1 MKRPGLVSG
10 PEVGRPPTDSLKRP
24 SASSALAWS
33 LLNTAVAKFGT
44 LGIGIVLA
52 RLLGPDSYG
61 SFAVAMV
68 ALLAVLTINELGVS
82 LAIVRWPGDPARI
95 APTVTTISILAS
107 AVFCVAGLA
116 VAPWFADRMG
126 DPGAT
131 DVVRVMVCCVL
142 VSGVVAT
149 PAALMQRAFDQKTK
163 MAIDQVN
170 VWVGAI
176 VSICLVLAGMGAM
189 SLAVGRLAGTVAG
202 GLLFVLKSPLPL
214 RPGLDRDVLKP
225 LLRFGLPLAGTSIIV
240 FCVGYLDQ
248 LVTGSM
254 LGSVMLGMYVLA
266 FNLSSWPVTMFSQP
280 LRSVAPVVLA
290 RLQNDPAK
298 MRSTLTALVGV
309 LTCIV
314 FPAVT
319 FLAAESGTIVRVVYG
334 DAWAGASSALFW
346 LALVAGLR
354 ILFELIYDYL
364 VVAEMTGSI
373 MSIQVCWLLALIPAL
388 FFGATGGIA
397 GVAMS
402 QFVVVAALVLP
413 LYLWRLRA
421 VGVQPLSVVRQL
433 LLPAGASA
441 ALLAASALFGR
452 MDLPAPGALLL
463 SGAATGSVT
472 LGLLWLRRTD
482 ISTLKILGRSGGLE
496 ENHQQ

>member
-1 MKRPGLVSG
+1 MKRLGLASVQEAGLQPGAQQNTSG
-10 PEVGRPPTDSLKRP
+10 AT
-24 SASSALAWS
+24 SALAWS
-33 LLNTAVAKFGT
+33 VLNTAVARFGT

-82 LAIVRWPGDPARI
+82 LAIVRWPEDPKRI
-95 APTVTTISILAS
+95 APTVTTISILSS
-107 AVFCVAGLA
+107 AVLCGAGLA

-163 MAIDQVN
+163 MFIDQVN

-176 VSICLVLAGMGAM
+176 VSICLVLIGMGAM
-189 SLAVGRLAGTVAG
+189 SLALGRLAGTLAG
-202 GLLFVLKSPLPL
+202 GLLFVLKSPLPV
-214 RPGLDRDVLKP
+214 RMGLDRRVLKP

-290 RLQNDPAK
+290 RLQHDPEK
-298 MRSTLTALVGV
+298 MRSTVMALIGV
-309 LTCIV
+309 LACVV
-314 FPAVT
+314 FPAIT
-319 FLAAESGTIVRVVYG
+319 FLAAESETIVRIVYG
-334 DAWAGASSALFW
+334 DVWAGASAALFW
-346 LALVAGLR
+346 LAMVAGLR
-354 ILFELIYDYL
+354 IFFELIYDYL
-364 VVAEMTGSI
+364 VVAGMTGSI
-373 MSIQVCWLLALIPAL
+373 MSIQVCWLMALIPAL
-388 FFGATGGIA
+388 FLGATAGIA
-397 GVAMS
+397 GVAMA

-421 VGVQPLSVVRQL
+421 VGVQPLRLLRQL
-433 LLPAGASA
+433 VLPACASA
-441 ALLAASALFGR
+441 LLFAASALFAR
-452 MDLPAPGALLL
+452 MELAVPFALLL
-463 SGAATGSVT
+463 SATAAASVT
-472 LGLLWLRRTD
+472 AGLLWFKRAD
-482 ISTLKILGRSGGLE
+482 VAILKKLGRSGGLAD
-496 ENHQQ
+496 HQQ

>member
-1 MKRPGLVSG
+1 MKRPGLASDPVDGKTPPGLREKSG
-10 PEVGRPPTDSLKRP
+10 AT
-24 SASSALAWS
+24 AALAWS
-33 LLNTAVAKFGT
+33 LLNTGVAKFGT

-68 ALLAVLTINELGVS
+68 ALLAVLTVNELGVS
-82 LAIVRWPGDPARI
+82 LAIVRWPEDPARI
-95 APTVTTISILAS
+95 APTVTTISIVSS
-107 AVFCVAGLA
+107 ALLCVAGLA

-163 MAIDQVN
+163 MLIDQVN

-176 VSICLVLAGMGAM
+176 VSICLVLAGVGAM
-189 SLAVGRLAGTVAG
+189 SLAVGRLAGTMAG
-202 GLLFVLKSPLPL
+202 GLLFVLKSPLPV
-214 RPGLDRDVLKP
+214 RPGLDRSVLMP

-248 LVTGSM
+248 LVTGST
-254 LGSVMLGMYVLA
+254 LGPVMLGMYVLA

-290 RLQNDPAK
+290 RQQHDPES
-298 MRSTLTALVGV
+298 MRSTVTALIGV
-309 LTCIV
+309 MMCVV
-314 FPAVT
+314 FPAIT
-319 FLAAESGTIVRVVYG
+319 FLAAESETIVRIVYG
-334 DAWAGASSALFW
+334 DVWAGASTALFW
-346 LALVAGLR
+346 LAMVAGLR

-364 VVAEMTGSI
+364 VVAGMTGSI
-373 MSIQVCWLLALIPAL
+373 MSIQVGWLVALIPAL
-388 FFGATGGIA
+388 FLGASAGIA
-397 GVAMS
+397 GVAMA
-402 QFVVVAALVLP
+402 QFVVVVALVLP

-421 VGVQPLSVVRQL
+421 VGIKPLRVLRQL

-441 ALLAASALFGR
+441 ALLTLSAIFGR
-452 MDLPAPGALLL
+452 LELAVPWALLL
-463 SGAATGSVT
+463 SGAATVCVSGV
-472 LGLLWLRRTD
+472 LLWFKRADVAMLT
-482 ISTLKILGRSGGLE
+482 KLGRSGALA
-496 ENHQQ
+496 

>member
-1 MKRPGLVSG
+1 MKRLGLASVQEAGLQPGAQQNTSG
-10 PEVGRPPTDSLKRP
+10 AT
-24 SASSALAWS
+24 SALAWS
-33 LLNTAVAKFGT
+33 VLNTAVARFGT

-82 LAIVRWPGDPARI
+82 LAIVRWPEDPKRI
-95 APTVTTISILAS
+95 APTVTTISILSS
-107 AVFCVAGLA
+107 AVLCGAGLA

-163 MAIDQVN
+163 MFIDQVN

-176 VSICLVLAGMGAM
+176 VSICLVLIGMGAM
-189 SLAVGRLAGTVAG
+189 SLALGRLAGTLAG
-202 GLLFVLKSPLPL
+202 GLLFVLKSPLPV
-214 RPGLDRDVLKP
+214 RMGLDRRVLKP

-290 RLQNDPAK
+290 RLQHDPEK
-298 MRSTLTALVGV
+298 MRSTVMALIGV
-309 LTCIV
+309 LACVV
-314 FPAVT
+314 FPAIA
-319 FLAAESGTIVRVVYG
+319 FLAAESETIVRIVYG
-334 DAWAGASSALFW
+334 DVWAGASAALFW
-346 LALVAGLR
+346 LAMVAGLR

-364 VVAEMTGSI
+364 VVAGMTGSI
-373 MSIQVCWLLALIPAL
+373 MSIQVCWLMALIPAL
-388 FFGATGGIA
+388 FLGATAGIA
-397 GVAMS
+397 GVAMA

-421 VGVQPLSVVRQL
+421 VGVRPLRLLRQL
-433 LLPAGASA
+433 VLPAC
-441 ALLAASALFGR
+441 ASALLFAAPALFGQ
-452 MDLPAPGALLL
+452 MELAVPFALLL
-463 SGAATGSVT
+463 SATAAAFVT
-472 LGLLWLRRTD
+472 AGLLWFKRAD
-482 ISTLKILGRSGGLE
+482 VAILKKLGRSGGLAD
-496 ENHQQ
+496 HQQ

>member
-1 MKRPGLVSG
+1 MKRPGLASVQEAGHQPTGSQNASG
-10 PEVGRPPTDSLKRP
+10 AT
-24 SASSALAWS
+24 SALGWS
-33 LLNTAVAKFGT
+33 LLNTAVARFGT

-82 LAIVRWPGDPARI
+82 LAIVRWPEDPARI
-95 APTVTTISILAS
+95 APTVTTISILSS
-107 AVFCVAGLA
+107 AVLCGAGLA
-116 VAPWFADRMG
+116 AAPWFADRMG

-163 MAIDQVN
+163 MLIDQVN

-189 SLAVGRLAGTVAG
+189 SLAVGRLAGTAAG
-202 GLLFVLKSPLPL
+202 GLLFVLRSPLPL
-214 RPGLDRDVLKP
+214 RLGLDRTVLMP

-248 LVTGSM
+248 LVTGST
-254 LGSVMLGMYVLA
+254 LGPVMLGMYVLA

-290 RLQNDPAK
+290 RLQHDPER
-298 MRSTLTALVGV
+298 MRSTVTALIGV
-309 LTCIV
+309 MSCVV

-319 FLAAESGTIVRVVYG
+319 FLAAESETVVRIVYG
-334 DAWAGASSALFW
+334 DVWAGASAALFW
-346 LALVAGLR
+346 LAMVAGFR

-364 VVAEMTGSI
+364 VVAGMTGSI
-373 MSIQVCWLLALIPAL
+373 MSIQVCWLVALVPAL
-388 FFGATGGIA
+388 FLGTGAGIA
-397 GVAMS
+397 GVAMA
-402 QFVVVAALVLP
+402 QFFVVAALVLP

-421 VGVQPLSVVRQL
+421 VGVPPLGVIRQL
-433 LLPAGASA
+433 LLPSAASA
-441 ALLAASALFGR
+441 ALLAASALLGR
-452 MDLPAPGALLL
+452 MDFGVPWALLL
-463 SGAATGSVT
+463 SGAAAGSVT
-472 LGLLWLRRTD
+472 AGLLWFKRAD
-482 ISTLKILGRSGGLE
+482 VATLKKLGRSGGLAG
-496 ENHQQ
+496 HQR

>member
-1 MKRPGLVSG
+1 MKRLGQASVQEAGQPPGGRQNTSG
-10 PEVGRPPTDSLKRP
+10 AT
-24 SASSALAWS
+24 SALAWS
-33 LLNTAVAKFGT
+33 VLNTTVARFGT

-52 RLLGPDSYG
+52 RLLGPESYG

-82 LAIVRWPGDPARI
+82 LAIVRWPEDPARI
-95 APTVTTISILAS
+95 APTVTTISILSS
-107 AVFCVAGLA
+107 AVLCVAGLA

-163 MAIDQVN
+163 MFIDQVN

-176 VSICLVLAGMGAM
+176 VSICLVLIGMGAM
-189 SLAVGRLAGTVAG
+189 SLALGRLAGTLAG

-214 RPGLDRDVLKP
+214 RLGLDRRVLMP

-290 RLQNDPAK
+290 RLQHDPEK
-298 MRSTLTALVGV
+298 MRSTVMALIGV
-309 LTCIV
+309 LACV
-314 FPAVT
+314 AFPAIT
-319 FLAAESGTIVRVVYG
+319 FLAAESETIVRIVYG
-334 DAWAGASSALFW
+334 DVWAGASAALFW
-346 LALVAGLR
+346 LAMVAGLR

-364 VVAEMTGSI
+364 VVAGMTGSI
-373 MSIQVCWLLALIPAL
+373 MSIQVCWLIALMPAL
-388 FFGATGGIA
+388 FLGATAGIA
-397 GVAMS
+397 GVAMA

-421 VGVQPLSVVRQL
+421 VGVQPLRLLRQL
-433 LLPAGASA
+433 LLPACASA
-441 ALLAASALFGR
+441 LLFAASALFNR
-452 MDLPAPGALLL
+452 MELAVPFALLL
-463 SGAATGSVT
+463 SATAAASVT
-472 LGLLWLRRTD
+472 VGLLWFKRGD
-482 ISTLKILGRSGGLE
+482 VAILKKLGRSGGLAD
-496 ENHQQ
+496 HQQ

>member
-1 MKRPGLVSG
+1 MKRPGLASVRETGQPHTGRQNGSG
-10 PEVGRPPTDSLKRP
+10 AT
-24 SASSALAWS
+24 SALAWS
-33 LLNTAVAKFGT
+33 LLNTAVARFGT

-52 RLLGPDSYG
+52 RLLGPESYG

-82 LAIVRWPGDPARI
+82 LAIVRWPEEPARI
-95 APTVTTISILAS
+95 APTVTTISILSS
-107 AVFCVAGLA
+107 AVICVAGLA

-163 MAIDQVN
+163 MLIDQVN

-176 VSICLVLAGMGAM
+176 VSICLVWAGVGAM

-214 RPGLDRDVLKP
+214 RLGLDRSVLMP

-248 LVTGSM
+248 LVTGST

-266 FNLSSWPVTMFSQP
+266 FNLSNWPVTMFSQP

-290 RLQNDPAK
+290 RLQHDPEK
-298 MRSTLTALVGV
+298 MRSTVTALIGV
-309 LTCIV
+309 TTCVV
-314 FPAVT
+314 FPAIT
-319 FLAAESGTIVRVVYG
+319 FLAAESETIVRIVYG
-334 DAWAGASSALFW
+334 DVWAGASVALFW
-346 LALVAGLR
+346 LAMVAGLR

-364 VVAEMTGSI
+364 VVAGMTGSI
-373 MSIQVCWLLALIPAL
+373 MSIQVCWLVALIPAL
-388 FFGATGGIA
+388 LLGATAGIA
-397 GVAMS
+397 GIAMA
-402 QFVVVAALVLP
+402 QFVIVAALVLP

-421 VGVQPLSVVRQL
+421 LGVQPLRVLRQL

-441 ALLAASALFGR
+441 ALLAASALLGR
-452 MDLPAPGALLL
+452 MELGVPWALLL
-463 SGAATGSVT
+463 SGTAATSVT
-472 LGLLWLRRTD
+472 VGLLWFKRTD
-482 ISTLKILGRSGGLE
+482 VATLKKLGRSGGLGE
-496 ENHQQ
+496 HQQ

>member
-1 MKRPGLVSG
+1 
-10 PEVGRPPTDSLKRP
+10 
-24 SASSALAWS
+24 
-33 LLNTAVAKFGT
+33 

-61 SFAVAMV
+61 TFAVAMV

-82 LAIVRWPGDPARI
+82 LAIVRWPEDPARI
-95 APTVTTISILAS
+95 APTVTTISILSS
-107 AVFCVAGLA
+107 AVLCVAGLA

-142 VSGVVAT
+142 VSGIVAT

-163 MAIDQVN
+163 MLIDQVN

-176 VSICLVLAGMGAM
+176 ISICLVLAGVGAM

-214 RPGLDRDVLKP
+214 RLGLDRSVLMP

-290 RLQNDPAK
+290 RLQHDPER
-298 MRSTLTALVGV
+298 MRSTVTALIGV
-309 LTCIV
+309 VTCVV
-314 FPAVT
+314 FPSVT
-319 FLAAESGTIVRVVYG
+319 FLAAESESIVRIIYG
-334 DAWAGASSALFW
+334 DAWAGASAALFW
-346 LALVAGLR
+346 LALVGGLR

-364 VVAEMTGSI
+364 VVAGMTGSI
-373 MSIQVCWLLALIPAL
+373 MSIQVFSLVALIPAL
-388 FFGATGGIA
+388 VLGATGGIA
-397 GVAMS
+397 GVAMA
-402 QFVVVAALVLP
+402 QFVVGAALTLP

-421 VGVQPLSVVRQL
+421 GGVQPLRVLRQL

-441 ALLAASALFGR
+441 TLLAGSALLGR
-452 MDLPAPGALLL
+452 MELGGSWAFLL
-463 SGAATGSVT
+463 SGASTASLA
-472 LGLLWLRRTD
+472 LGLLWFKRTD
-482 ISTLKILGRSGGLE
+482 VAALKELGRSRGLAE
-496 ENHQQ
+496 HQQ

>member
-1 MKRPGLVSG
+1 MGQSMKRPGLASVQEG
-10 PEVGRPPTDSLKRP
+10 GQPPTGRRNASG
-24 SASSALAWS
+24 ASSALAWS
-33 LLNTAVAKFGT
+33 VLNSAVARFGT

-82 LAIVRWPGDPARI
+82 LAIVRWPDDPERI
-95 APTVTTISILAS
+95 APTVTTISILSS
-107 AVFCVAGLA
+107 AVLCFAGLA

-126 DPGAT
+126 DPEAT

-163 MAIDQVN
+163 MLIDQVN

-214 RPGLDRDVLKP
+214 RLGLDRSVLMP

-248 LVTGSM
+248 LVTGST

-266 FNLSSWPVTMFSQP
+266 FNLSSWPVAVFSQP
-280 LRSVAPVVLA
+280 LRSVAPAVLA
-290 RLQNDPAK
+290 RLQHDPEK
-298 MRSTLTALVGV
+298 MRSTVIALIGV
-309 LTCIV
+309 MSCVV

-319 FLAAESGTIVRVVYG
+319 FLAAESEAIVQIVYG
-334 DAWAGASSALFW
+334 EAWAGASAALFW
-346 LALVAGLR
+346 LAMVAGLR

-364 VVAEMTGSI
+364 VVAGLTGSI

-388 FFGATGGIA
+388 FLGATAGIA
-397 GVAMS
+397 GVAMA

-421 VGVQPLSVVRQL
+421 GGVQPLRVVRQL
-433 LLPAGASA
+433 LLPAGTSVV
-441 ALLAASALFGR
+441 LLAASASLRPNGTR
-452 MDLPAPGALLL
+452 CSM
-463 SGAATGSVT
+463 GAAALRGCCRLRHIRPAVVQAHRRCLVEKTGKER
-472 LGLLWLRRTD
+472 GP
-482 ISTLKILGRSGGLE
+482 
-496 ENHQQ
+496 